1 MGICWM
7 CLCCG
12 VCVCVSEICVFVLWG
27 VCVSWGP
34 GEKSMTVSMLEE
46 MLITK
51 FEVKSSSLS
60 SSFTENLKHGPNSA
74 KG

>member
-27 VCVSWGP
+27 VCVFWGF
-34 GEKSMTVSMLEE
+34 GEKSMIVSMLEE
-46 MLITK
+46 MFIIK
-51 FEVKSSSLS
+51 FEVKSFFLSLS
-60 SSFTENLKHGPNSA
+60 FIENLKYGLNLV